1 MGSWMLNDQV
11 LMVLYLMGTMRL
23 CRDLGSGREEG
34 SAGGSGIC
42 LGMGC
47 GLATEN

>member
-11 LMVLYLMGTMRL
+11 LTVLYLMGTMRL
-23 CRDLGSGREEG
+23 CMDWGSEREEG
-34 SAGGSGIC
+34 SAGGSGIY
-42 LGMGC
+42 LEMGC